1 MQTDWKGPSRSTSTP
16 DTLRAWVMPNGKKLR
31 DCSADEVAAMV
42 APNPNVGGSPSTMPI
57 GMVAILNFPYDTRF
71 NPEKLVVDRL
81 RKRAK
86 SKGLRLMKSRCRT
99 PDDPSYG
106 GYMLVDDRNIVVEG
120 ARQNAYDATLAM
132 VADYLEHHA

>member
-1 MQTDWKGPSRSTSTP
+1 
-16 DTLRAWVMPNGKKLR
+16 MPNGKKLR

-99 PDDPSYG
+99 PEDPNFG
-106 GYMLVDDRNIVVEG
+106 GYMLVNDRNNVVRG
-120 ARQNAYDATLAM
+120 CHGTAYSESLADI
-132 VADYLEHHA
+132 AAYLKDDETA